1 MDPRHLIETFGTL
14 GVIAIIFAETGLLI
28 GFFLPGDSLLFTAG
42 LLASSTNESSVHL
55 NIVVLLIGCAAAAI
69 VGAETGYFIGRKAGP
84 PLLRKP
90 DSRIFKRE
98 YVDKAEG
105 HLARYG
111 HGKAI
116 VLARFIPIVRTF
128 LNPVAGVLEVDVR
141 TFTIWNVVGGLLWAP
156 VIVLL
161 GYVLGSSVSGVDK
174 YILPAVAVIIVV
186 SLIPVGLE
194 VRKHRREQRALQDAA
209 VETESDPVP

>member
-14 GVIAIIFAETGLLI
+14 GVIAIVFAETGLLI

-42 LLASSTNESSVHL
+42 LLAASTNKSSVHL
-55 NIVVLLIGCAAAAI
+55 NIVALLLGCAAAAI
-69 VGAETGYFIGRKAGP
+69 AGAETGYFIGRKAGP
-84 PLLRKP
+84 ALFRKD

-128 LNPVAGVLEVDVR
+128 LNPVAGVLEVDSR
-141 TFTIWNVVGGLLWAP
+141 TFTIWNVVGGVLWAP
-156 VIVLL
+156 GVVLL
-161 GYVLGSSVSGVDK
+161 GYILGSSVSNVDR
-174 YILPAVAVIIVV
+174 YILPAVVVIVGL
-186 SLIPVGLE
+186 SLIPVALE
-194 VRKHRREQRALQDAA
+194 VRKHRREQRDRTT
-209 VETESDPVP
+209 V

>member
-1 MDPRHLIETFGTL
+1 MDPRHLIETFGTI
-14 GVIAIIFAETGLLI
+14 GVLAIVFAETGLLI

-42 LLASSTNESSVHL
+42 VLAAPTNKSDVHL
-55 NIVVLLIGCAAAAI
+55 NIAALLIGCTVAAI
-69 VGAETGYFIGRKAGP
+69 AGAQTGYVIGRKAGP
-84 PLLRKP
+84 ALFRRQ

-98 YVDKAEG
+98 YVDKAEH

-141 TFTIWNVVGGLLWAP
+141 TFTLWNLVGGLLWAP
-156 VIVLL
+156 TVVLL
-161 GYVLGSSVSGVDK
+161 GYGLGRSVSNVDR
-174 YILPAVAVIIVV
+174 YILPGVVVIVAL
-186 SLIPVGLE
+186 SLIPVVLE
-194 VRKHRREQRALQDAA
+194 VRKHRREQATLR
-209 VETESDPVP
+209 TGGT